1 MSNMAIV
8 QEEKGGRSLR
18 NERIKEY
25 IARYGVA
32 FGIFALGVVFSLA
45 SPYFLDTA
53 NILNILKQSSINTF
67 IAVGIMFVIVAGG
80 IDLSVGSN
88 VGVTSIMLAL
98 LLSMKVETAAAV
110 VIALAIAT
118 IIGIINGVA
127 VAYTQVPPFI
137 VTLSMLT
144 ICRGLALIITE
155 GTPIYVRD
163 DFMTWLGRGA
173 VAGIPTSIVILAFVL
188 VLSWVI
194 LNRTKIG
201 RYIYAI
207 GGNIETAKL
216 SGIRVSNYITFTYAF
231 CGFMSGVAAIIMTG
245 RLTSGTPT
253 IGVGYEL
260 DAIAAAVLGGTAF
273 TGGIGTVFGTVLGA
287 IFIGVMNNGMTILNI
302 SPYFQQVLR
311 GLVIFVSV
319 LISVLSSR
327 KQH

>member
-1 MSNMAIV
+1 MSNIAVV
-8 QEEKGGRSLR
+8 QEEQGGRSLR

-32 FGIFALGVVFSLA
+32 FGILALIIVFSLA
-45 SPYFLDTA
+45 SSSFLDTA
-53 NILNILKQSSINTF
+53 NMLNILKQSSINTF

-88 VGVTSIMLAL
+88 VAVTSIVLAL
-98 LLSMKVETAAAV
+98 MLSKQVDTPVAV
-110 VIALAIAT
+110 VIALAVAT
-118 IIGIINGVA
+118 TIGITNGVA
-127 VAYTQVPPFI
+127 IAHTQVPPFV

-155 GTPIYVRD
+155 GTPIYVRSE
-163 DFMTWLGRGA
+163 FMTWMGRGA
-173 VAGIPTSIVILAFVL
+173 VMGIPTSIVILAFFL
-188 VLSWVI
+188 VLSWGI

-207 GGNIETAKL
+207 GGNIEAARL
-216 SGIRVSNYITFTYAF
+216 SGIRVSTYITFTYAYL
-231 CGFMSGVAAIIMTG
+231 GFLTGVAAVIMTG

-327 KQH
+327 KQR

>member
-1 MSNMAIV
+1 MSNMTMV
-8 QEEKGGRSLR
+8 QDEKGGRSLR

-25 IARYGVA
+25 IARYGVG
-32 FGIFALGVVFSLA
+32 FGILALVVVFSLS

-67 IAVGIMFVIVAGG
+67 IAIGIMFVIVGGG
-80 IDLSVGSN
+80 IDLSMGSN
-88 VGVTSIMLAL
+88 VAVTSIMLAL
-98 LLSMKVETAAAV
+98 LLSRQMDTGIAV

-118 IIGIINGVA
+118 AIGTTNGLA
-127 VAYTQVPPFI
+127 VAHTQVPPFV

-144 ICRGLALIITE
+144 ICRGLALIITG
-155 GTPIYVRD
+155 GTPIYVRNE
-163 DFMTWLGRGA
+163 FMLWLGRGA
-173 VAGIPTSIVILAFVL
+173 VLGIPTSIVVLAFVL
-188 VLSWVI
+188 ILSWVI

-216 SGIRVSNYITFTYAF
+216 SGIRVSTYITFTYAF
-231 CGFMSGVAAIIMTG
+231 CGFLTGVAAVIMTG

-273 TGGIGTVFGTVLGA
+273 TGGIGTVFGTLLGA

-311 GLVIFVSV
+311 GVVIFVSV

-327 KQH
+327 KQR

>member
-1 MSNMAIV
+1 MSNMAAV
-8 QEEKGGRSLR
+8 RDEQGRRSLR

-25 IARYGVA
+25 ISRYGVA
-32 FGIFALGVVFSLA
+32 FGILALVVVFSLT
-45 SPYFLDTA
+45 SPSFLDTT

-67 IAVGIMFVIVAGG
+67 IAVGIMFVIVGGG

-88 VGVTSIMLAL
+88 VAVTSIMLAL
-98 LLSMKVETAAAV
+98 LLSWQMNTALAV
-110 VIALAIAT
+110 VVALAVAT
-118 IIGIINGVA
+118 AIGIANGLA
-127 VAYTQVPPFI
+127 VAHTQVPPFI
-137 VTLSMLT
+137 VTLSTMT
-144 ICRGLALIITE
+144 IFRGLALIITQ
-155 GTPIYVRD
+155 GFPIYVRN
-163 DFMTWLGRGA
+163 DFMLWLGRGS
-173 VAGIPTSIVILAFVL
+173 VVGIPTSIVVLAFFL

-216 SGIRVSNYITFTYAF
+216 SGIRVPTYVTFTYAYL
-231 CGFMSGVAAIIMTG
+231 GFLTGVAAVIMTG

-302 SPYFQQVLR
+302 SPYWQQVLR
-311 GLVIFVSV
+311 GVVIFVSV

-327 KQH
+327 KQR